1 MTAPRR
7 KASTARRLR
16 PFWILLLVIGIGA
29 AALGAFVA
37 AWPGFAPKRIEVTG
51 NRIVPVSEIVA
62 RAAVSGRTNMWL
74 QNTRAMTQRIEAIPY
89 VAAVS
94 VYRIPPATVLISV
107 RERSPF
113 AVVRSGDETAV
124 VDRDL
129 RVLQIDDEQPSLP
142 VLVLK
147 PGVPLAIGEFVR
159 GDAAVL
165 RDDYDA
171 MIAAHVV
178 PLEVTFDRYG
188 GLVATVRGG
197 VQILFGDDADFDKKL
212 ALVNPVL
219 SQLARDRRRVAA
231 VDLRAPSTPV
241 LVFRK
246 P

>member
-1 MTAPRR
+1 
-7 KASTARRLR
+7 
-16 PFWILLLVIGIGA
+16 
-29 AALGAFVA
+29 
-37 AWPGFAPKRIEVTG
+37 
-51 NRIVPVSEIVA
+51 
-62 RAAVSGRTNMWL
+62 
-74 QNTRAMTQRIEAIPY
+74 
-89 VAAVS
+89 
-94 VYRIPPATVLISV
+94 VLISV
-107 RERSPF
+107 RERAPF

-129 RVLQIDDEQPSLP
+129 RVLQIDDDQPSLP
-142 VLVLK
+142 VLALK
-147 PGVPLAIGEFVR
+147 ADVPLATGQFVR
-159 GDAAVL
+159 GDAPVL

-178 PLEVTFDRYG
+178 PLELSFDRFG

-197 VQILFGDDADFDKKL
+197 VQILFGDDTDFDKKL